1 MYRIIHQATFKIL
14 TTTISFIFDSHRQ
27 SSNEFIIPY
36 HYSITKHDDY
46 FINTMG
52 ENLASQGPLKDYISH
67 SQFFILPYLN
77 NLFQNTNIIPLTITD
92 TYYIETDEE
101 YQYLINMSKLNSFLL
116 YKDGWFGDGSME
128 IDEGIVDEV
137 KKLLSSLDKQPEVFP
152 LATGGVKIE
161 WEIDTPYY
169 YRYLEV
175 QFHQGQKDEMEIYYE
190 GSDLDTEKIKS
201 KEEISSIDFLQVK
214 RVFDDIFR

>member
-116 YKDGWFGDGSME
+116 YKDGWFGDGSLKINRMLVHDVQ
-128 IDEGIVDEV
+128 ISLIQ
-137 KKLLSSLDKQPEVFP
+137 LDKQPEVFP
-152 LATGGVKIE
+152 LATGGVQMK
-161 WEIDTPYY
+161 WERDAP
-169 YRYLEV
+169 YLEV
-175 QFHQGQKDEMEIYYE
+175 LLHPDKKDETEIYCE
-190 GSDLDTEKIKS
+190 VFDLNTGKIKLKGRLSQLSQSRFS
-201 KEEISSIDFLQVK
+201 KVK
-214 RVFDDIFR
+214 RFFDDVFR